1 MLRLLP
7 LNWKT
12 GGGRVNILFSSNSHK
27 CYPPR
32 LSSLRSYKLSYIC
45 KPGVKS
51 VCVERCFQTNLVMHS
66 PGSIR
71 PSRHYATPV
80 SRHALIMTCLQT
92 IEGKICP
99 FNSIFNCE
107 WRTPTTFVLQITRM
121 KVLAWQWYGTCE
133 LSGKKCLFFLRAVY
147 GCVSGL
153 SFICSPMHLLP
164 LLK

>member
-12 GGGRVNILFSSNSHK
+12 GGRVNILFSSNPHK

-92 IEGKICP
+92 FEGKICP

-121 KVLAWQWYGTCE
+121 IEMKVLAWQWYGTCE
-133 LSGKKCLFFLRAVY
+133 LSGKNVWFF
-147 GCVSGL
+147 CVQYTGV
-153 SFICSPMHLLP
+153 FRG
-164 LLK
+164 